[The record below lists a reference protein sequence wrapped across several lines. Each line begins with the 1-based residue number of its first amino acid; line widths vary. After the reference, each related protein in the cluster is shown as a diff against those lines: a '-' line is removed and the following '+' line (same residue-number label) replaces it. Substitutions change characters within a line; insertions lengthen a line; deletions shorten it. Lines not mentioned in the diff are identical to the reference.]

1 LRLVL
6 LTVLPF
12 VPMIVDPGLENVLL
26 PSARRIAAQ
35 RRIVAQKIYRLAA
48 GLLSLGICQSGFF
61 PEMAWGQS
69 LPFPPPD
76 LSPPDSLPAPPE
88 TQRLP
93 APVSPTRQLLNEARQ
108 RLIDRGE
115 LSDGD
120 RPAAQPS
127 QRIPIDEFEQ
137 YRLGPGDSLFVNV
150 LRFPDL
156 AFQGTIDLEGNL
168 LVPLVGALNLNGLT
182 PTQARDQLRTAL
194 DQYIVNPQVDVILI
208 AQRPV
213 QVTILGE
220 VVRPGLY
227 PLPAPQLSVA
237 LVSAGGA
244 TRLADLRT
252 VRIRR
257 RLVDGSLVERDV
269 DLFTP
274 LREAQ
279 SVPDVRLDDGDTVI
293 IPTLTAEDIPEYDRN
308 LIARSTLAQ
317 SQINI
322 RVLNYATA
330 GRGGI
335 IGNLQL
341 PNGSSFVDAITAISP
356 DLSSADIR
364 NVGLVR
370 FDLQQSKAV
379 TQELDAKDALM
390 GDMSQNPILE
400 HNDVIV
406 IGRNLVAR
414 ITYALNTF
422 TQPFRDILGFL
433 LFFDSLADSAENL
446 FKPSSTR

>member
-1 LRLVL
+1 
-6 LTVLPF
+6 
-12 VPMIVDPGLENVLL
+12 
-26 PSARRIAAQ
+26 
-35 RRIVAQKIYRLAA
+35 
-48 GLLSLGICQSGFF
+48 
-61 PEMAWGQS
+61 
-69 LPFPPPD
+69 
-76 LSPPDSLPAPPE
+76 
-88 TQRLP
+88 
-93 APVSPTRQLLNEARQ
+93 
-108 RLIDRGE
+108 
-115 LSDGD
+115 
-120 RPAAQPS
+120 
-127 QRIPIDEFEQ
+127 
-137 YRLGPGDSLFVNV
+137 
-150 LRFPDL
+150 
-156 AFQGTIDLEGNL
+156 
-168 LVPLVGALNLNGLT
+168 LNLNGLT